1 MEKVIDWSGKL
12 KCFHCLDEEDEG
24 QDDDD
29 DADEQKDDEEESGE
43 LLLTFWLYA
52 CEGNNM
58 RLI

>member
-1 MEKVIDWSGKL
+1 MWRIIGESWSGKL
-12 KCFHCLDEEDEG
+12 KCFHCLDEENEG

-52 CEGNNM
+52 WGE
-58 RLI
+58 